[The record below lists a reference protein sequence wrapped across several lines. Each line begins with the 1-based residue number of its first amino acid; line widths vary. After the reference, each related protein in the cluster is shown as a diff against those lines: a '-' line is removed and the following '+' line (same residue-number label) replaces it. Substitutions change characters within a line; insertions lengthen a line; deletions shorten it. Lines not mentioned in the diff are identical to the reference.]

1 MDLKLSVSA
10 PHRDIFKLLA
20 KIVSHLSDS
29 CHILAARNLLH
40 SIQLVAHVV
49 YPLLGRLLGLCNI
62 PKCSFFVLKM
72 LPMHCLCFEIVET
85 TALEP
90 SGVILRPIPDVGSR
104 GLVHT
109 GQFC

>member
-49 YPLLGRLLGLCNI
+49 YPLLGRLLGL
-62 PKCSFFVLKM
+62 FGL
-72 LPMHCLCFEIVET
+72 
-85 TALEP
+85 
-90 SGVILRPIPDVGSR
+90 LRSEFGSSA
-104 GLVHT
+104 
-109 GQFC
+109 